1 MFSVYIDVKS
11 LQIKRQYHV
20 WYIGIMIKW
29 HICIMK
35 GNPMLKVLFVCIHN
49 SARSQM
55 AEAFLNELGQ
65 GLFHAESA
73 GIEAGSLNPFVVK
86 VMQEIDYDLSDNE
99 TNSVFDFFKEGR
111 VYTFVVKVCD
121 ETSGQRCPVF
131 PSALREFN
139 WSITD
144 PSTFSGSEIEI
155 LAQTRQVRD
164 ELRLKVLAFIE
175 EHKVFAE
182 NRRDEL
188 EIK

>member
-1 MFSVYIDVKS
+1 
-11 LQIKRQYHV
+11 
-20 WYIGIMIKW
+20 
-29 HICIMK
+29 
-35 GNPMLKVLFVCIHN
+35 MLKVLFVCIHN

-55 AEAFLNELGQ
+55 AEAFLNDLGE

-73 GIEAGSLNPFVVK
+73 GIEAGSLNPYVVK
-86 VMQEIDYDLSDNE
+86 VMQEIDYDLSENE

-111 VYTFVVKVCD
+111 VYTYVVKVCD
-121 ETSGQRCPVF
+121 EASVQRCPIF

-155 LAQTRQVRD
+155 LSQTRKVRD
-164 ELRLKVLAFIE
+164 QIKLKVLSFIE
-175 EHKVFAE
+175 EHRTFAK